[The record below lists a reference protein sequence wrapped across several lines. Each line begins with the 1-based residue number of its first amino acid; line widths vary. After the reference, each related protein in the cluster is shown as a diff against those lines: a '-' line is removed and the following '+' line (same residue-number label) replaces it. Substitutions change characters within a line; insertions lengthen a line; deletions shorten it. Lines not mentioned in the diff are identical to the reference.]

1 MLLAADTKEK
11 HDRDL
16 IGLTLLV
23 DAVGSG
29 SPMAPPEVTELVGK
43 EASELSGRELL

>member
-43 EASELSGRELL
+43 EAPELSGRELP